1 MDQPKIERLLRL
13 MMLMTGNVNYTIND
27 LADKL
32 DTSYRSIYRYID
44 TFKAAGFVVQK
55 NGEYYS
61 LAKESGFFKDISQ
74 LIYFTEEE
82 AFLVNRLIDGLA
94 DTNVIKENLRRKL
107 SVIYGSTAIADCV
120 IKKENAANVHALREA
135 IEEKKRV
142 MLCGYSSSNT
152 GKVSDRIVEPFG
164 FTTNYISVWCFDPKD
179 KKNKQFK
186 TERIGKVEIIGGW
199 ENEEQHAVVPVDIF
213 RMSGENRTKIRLKL
227 GVRARNLL
235 IEEYPLSER
244 DMTQFND
251 THWILETMICRMEGI
266 GRFVIGL
273 KDDIEI
279 LEGESLKAYIREYVS
294 DYLKRIE

>member
-44 TFKAAGFVVQK
+44 TFKSAGFVVQK

-120 IKKENAANVHALREA
+120 IKRENAANVHALREA
-135 IEEKKRV
+135 IEDKRQV
-142 MLCGYSSSNT
+142 ILHGYSSSNT
-152 GKVSDRIVEPFG
+152 GNVSDRTVEPFG

-186 TERIGKVEIIGGW
+186 TERIGKVEILGGW
-199 ENEEQHAVVPVDIF
+199 EYEERHKVVPVDIF
-213 RMSGENRTKIRLKL
+213 RMSGENRTRIKLKL
-227 GVRARNLL
+227 GVRAHNLL
-235 IEEYPLSER
+235 VEEYPLSER
-244 DMTQFND
+244 DMTQLND
-251 THWILETMICRMEGI
+251 THWILETIICRMEGV

-279 LEGESLKAYIREYVS
+279 IEGDNLKAYIREYVNG
-294 DYLKRIE
+294 YLK